1 MNKIYD
7 NQEAF
12 YQRKQTQIYKR
23 IWRFRIQAVKYWQEF
38 LNISFLFQEQ
48 LIVNI

>member
-1 MNKIYD
+1 LNSIYLFNAARKWKINNSTPYRTIVAMNKIYD

-23 IWRFRIQAVKYWQEF
+23 I
-38 LNISFLFQEQ
+38 
-48 LIVNI
+48 